1 MEKRI
6 GRSGVLWSRPT
17 AARPGGNLLVML
29 HGATSSE
36 RDPFEQLVPLLPED
50 LIVSSPRGPV
60 EEGGGY
66 SWVSSEQ
73 SARATTDNAVAAVGN
88 EIARSVL
95 VWLDT
100 LPAFETVG
108 ILGASQGACVAFQLL
123 RAAPSRF
130 DYAINLSGYLLP
142 GSEEGDLDLRRNK
155 PPVFWGRG
163 DVDDVIP
170 ENYISRTAIWLRLH
184 STLTERIYEMGHNV
198 SPAELDDVAAFVGQQ
213 VGH

>member
-1 MEKRI
+1 
-6 GRSGVLWSRPT
+6 
-17 AARPGGNLLVML
+17 
-29 HGATSSE
+29 
-36 RDPFEQLVPLLPED
+36 
-50 LIVSSPRGPV
+50 
-60 EEGGGY
+60 
-66 SWVSSEQ
+66 VSSEQ

-88 EIARSVL
+88 EIASSVL
-95 VWLDT
+95 FWLNT

-130 DYAINLSGYLLP
+130 EYAINLSGYLLP
-142 GSEEGDLDLRRNK
+142 GWEEGDLDLRRDK

-170 ENYISRTAIWLRLH
+170 ENYISRTAIWLRQH

-198 SPAELDDVAAFVGQQ
+198 SPAELDDVAAFVGEQ